1 MGGWQHDRTTKGSR
15 SGMVK
20 DKYSMSFTTGSLFLL
35 ESVRL
40 ASLYLELGEW
50 DSVREKVVSKN
61 LLQSRTLNTLRRVC
75 SEIVSRLRTLSPKEL
90 NFLVEG
96 SPQEQGY
103 LLWVAVC
110 RRYRFIADF
119 AVEVLRE
126 RYITLKGDLAQEE
139 FDAFFNRK
147 MEWHAEIEEVR
158 SSTRN
163 KLRQVLFKMLREAD
177 LLTSKNRIN
186 PAMLSGAL
194 LELLSRETP
203 RDILFFPAFESD
215 LKGMR
220 P

>member
-1 MGGWQHDRTTKGSR
+1 
-15 SGMVK
+15 MVK
-20 DKYSMSFTTGSLFLL
+20 DKYSMSFTTGSLFHL

-61 LLQSRTLNTLRRVC
+61 LLQTRTLNTLRRVC
-75 SEIVSRLRTLSPKEL
+75 SEIVSRLKTLSPDEL
-90 NFLVEG
+90 NFLVKG

-194 LELLSRETP
+194 MELLSRENP